1 MRFNTSSSKTTSTP
15 VAEVAMPA
23 FSFNALTLCL
33 FSLGATFGGSAQA
46 ETWSFNS
53 NRTEDI
59 GDQRREID
67 GLGVANNITGTIVG
81 AGGTLVYNGSSN
93 MAIGGNASNTTA
105 TLDMSGL
112 SNFVFDN
119 ASGTMVISGRR
130 SGGAANS
137 TDRSHGIVTFA
148 GETNTITASVLG
160 VGSTGRAVQGPGIN
174 TGVLNLGKQNTFN
187 VDSLILGTSQGSGT
201 LTFDAAISDGTL
213 KLRGA
218 NGVDAVSNIDIA
230 TGVNSNYSGATGLF
244 DTTSGTL
251 DAKVDTLTIATARF
265 GTQAARGTFNMGAGL
280 LEADNVVLGQSARTT
295 GAGNTTAELNIS
307 HGGIL
312 KANTITMGDITSGPG
327 TMASRIAVQ
336 DGAILRAGSILAGN
350 GNATRQITLA
360 DGTLANLSA
369 DADMQSNVAIALNG
383 KGTFLTEGAGST
395 MTLSNVMSGNG
406 EMLKSGEGVLTL
418 TGNNTWSGGSQIEQG
433 TLSFASSANLGTG
446 AVNLNGGKLLW
457 QSGNTADISN
467 RLTVGSNGGIIDD
480 NGNDLTFSS
489 GIIGDG
495 GALVKQ
501 GSGTLTLTGDN
512 NWDGATVI
520 NSGAVQ
526 IGNGG
531 TSGSVLGDIVNNS
544 QLILNRA
551 DVLALTNNVAG
562 SGTLIQRGSGNSVI
576 TGNIAHAGGTQI
588 EAGNLQ
594 VGDGGT
600 QGNLAGNVQIASG
613 AALLVNRV
621 DAALLSGVISGQGRF
636 EQMGAGTTVLSADNS
651 WSGGT
656 TISSGTLQIGNGGT
670 SGSVVGDILNEGTL
684 QFDRSDDVTLSN
696 MVTGSGDV
704 VQLGSGK
711 LTLNGDQVYTG
722 ATRVENGTLQINGS
736 VQSDTAI
743 AAAGTL
749 TGEMKIVGSL
759 TNSGTLRPGT
769 IGATNYRSVTVVG
782 DYIGNDG
789 VLALNSWLG
798 ADDSPSDQL
807 ILDGGHASGTT
818 RVAITNTNSG
828 EAYTYA
834 DGIKVIDAINGAT
847 TDEDAFRLAGD
858 TRSGAL
864 SYRLFRGSLSGSET
878 DSWYLRNQF
887 IVGPVDPEPTD
898 PVEPEPIDPVAPIDP
913 AEPVDP
919 VEPIIPITP
928 IDPDEPGEGGDLI
941 EPTNPTRP
949 GTELPLT
956 PPPAVLP
963 PGEYPVIGPA
973 VATYGVVQ
981 PIARELGMLTLGTR
995 DQRSGDAAMMANTG
1009 TAEGPAMW
1017 TRLLASEIDHA
1028 YQAFAAPTAKGTLG
1042 GLQIG
1047 ADVWQGSII
1056 EGHSERF
1063 GLYVA
1068 QTRANISVSGLVTN
1082 EAGTQYE
1089 RQNTGKVK
1097 LTGTSLGGY
1106 WTHVGPGN
1114 SYLDATLQGTR
1125 YRGTATSE
1133 SGSLDVTGYGVVAS
1147 LETGYPFALPA
1158 FGPGFTLEP
1167 QAQLIWQETRFKDS
1181 ADRQSSVALGKTT
1194 GTTGRIGL
1202 RAKWSIETASGAM
1215 VEPFASVNYWQD
1227 WNGRATTVY
1236 DGKDRAPL
1244 ASSVGRIST
1253 EVGVSTGLTTNLKVH
1268 SALGYQT
1275 SASSSNLEK
1284 RESYSVGLGLCYSF

>member
-1 MRFNTSSSKTTSTP
+1 MRFNTSSSKTISTP
-15 VAEVAMPA
+15 VTEVAMPA
-23 FSFNALTLCL
+23 FSLNALTLCL

-46 ETWSFNS
+46 ETWSFNA

-67 GLGVANNITGTIVG
+67 GLSVSNSTTGTIVG
-81 AGGTLVYNGSSN
+81 AGGTLVYNGSAN
-93 MAIGGNASNTTA
+93 MEIGANGANTTS

-119 ASGTMVISGRR
+119 ATGTMVISGRR
-130 SGGAANS
+130 SGGATNS
-137 TDRSHGIVTFA
+137 TDRSHGIVNLA
-148 GETNTITASVLG
+148 GETNTLTASVLG
-160 VGSTGRAVQGPGIN
+160 VGSTSRAVQGPGIN
-174 TGVLNLGKQNTFN
+174 TGVLNLGQKNIFN
-187 VDSLILGTSQGSGT
+187 VDSLILGANQGSGT
-201 LTFDAAISDGTL
+201 LTFNANVSDGTL

-218 NGVDAVSNIDIA
+218 NGLDAVNNIDIA
-230 TGVNSNYSGATGLF
+230 TGVLSNYSGSTGTF
-244 DTTSGTL
+244 DTTTGTL
-251 DAKVDTLTIATARF
+251 DAKVDTLTVGTARF
-265 GTQAARGTFNMGAGL
+265 GSQPARGAFNMGAGL
-280 LEADNVVLGQSARTT
+280 LEVNNIILGQSNRTT
-295 GAGNTTAELNIS
+295 GSGTVVANLSASN
-307 HGGIL
+307 GGVI
-312 KANTITMGDITSGPG
+312 KANTITMGDIIGGPG
-327 TMASRIAVQ
+327 GMVSQVAVQ
-336 DGAILRAGSILAGN
+336 SGAILRAGTILAGN
-350 GNATRQITLA
+350 GNGTRQISIHT
-360 DGTLANLSA
+360 GTLANLNA
-369 DADMQSNVAIALNG
+369 DADMQSDVAIALNG
-383 KGTFLTEGAGST
+383 RGTFLTEGADST
-395 MTLSNVMSGNG
+395 MTLSGVISS
-406 EMLKSGEGVLTL
+406 LSTLIKTGEGVLAL
-418 TGNNTWSGGSQIEQG
+418 TGTNTWSGGSQIEQG
-433 TLSFASSANLGTG
+433 TLSFARGANLGTG
-446 AVNLNGGKLLW
+446 TVNLNGGKLLW
-457 QSGNTADISN
+457 QTGNTADISN

-489 GIIGDG
+489 GLTGNG

-512 NWDGATVI
+512 NWNGATVI
-520 NSGAVQ
+520 TNGAVQ

-531 TSGSVLGDIVNNS
+531 TSGNVLGDIVNNS

-562 SGTLIQRGSGNSVI
+562 SGTLIQRGSGTSVI

-600 QGNLAGNVQIASG
+600 QGNLDGNVQIASG
-613 AALLVNRV
+613 SALLVNRV

-656 TISSGTLQIGNGGT
+656 IISSGTLQIGNGGT
-670 SGSVVGDILNEGTL
+670 SGSVVGDILNDGTL
-684 QFDRSDDVTLSN
+684 QFNRSDDVSLSN
-696 MVTGSGDV
+696 QVTGSGDV

-749 TGEMKIVGSL
+749 TGEMKVVGSL

-769 IGATNYRSVTVVG
+769 IGAADYRTVTVVG

-807 ILDGGHASGTT
+807 VLDGGHASGTT

-847 TDEDAFRLAGD
+847 TDDDAFRLAGD

-887 IVGPVDPEPTD
+887 IVGPVEPEPTD
-898 PVEPEPIDPVAPIDP
+898 
-913 AEPVDP
+913 PVDP
-919 VEPIIPITP
+919 VEPISPVDPIE
-928 IDPDEPGEGGDLI
+928 PDEPGEGGDVV

-995 DQRSGDAAMMANTG
+995 DQRSGDAAMMANSG
-1009 TAEGPAMW
+1009 TEQGPAMW
-1017 TRLLASEIDHA
+1017 TRLLASEIDHG

-1047 ADVWQGSII
+1047 ADIWQGSII
-1056 EGHSERF
+1056 EGHDERF

-1097 LTGTSLGGY
+1097 LTGTSVGGY

-1125 YRGTATSE
+1125 YRGTASSE
-1133 SGSLDVTGYGVVAS
+1133 SGSLDMTGYGVAAS
-1147 LETGYPFALPA
+1147 LETCYPFALPA

-1194 GTTGRIGL
+1194 GTTGRVGL

-1236 DGKDRAPL
+1236 DGVDRAPL
-1244 ASSVGRIST
+1244 ASSAGRIST
-1253 EVGVSTGLTTNLKVH
+1253 EVGVGTGLTTNLKVH
-1268 SALGYQT
+1268 GALGYQT
-1275 SASSSNLEK
+1275 GASSSSLEK
-1284 RESYSVGLGLCYSF
+1284 RESYSVGLGLRYSF